1 MGKTR
6 FKFKEEPYP
15 YFITCTVVNGISL
28 FAYQDISKIII
39 KSIKHLQNKEK
50 IEVYAYVIMHNHI
63 HMIIESDQ
71 LPDKMRKF
79 KSYTARSIIDYL
91 KEYNRRYF
99 LSELKAYKH
108 SRHKDSEY
116 QVWQDGVHP
125 KQISNAIMMK
135 QKIKYIHYNPI
146 KAGFIKLAEHWKYSS
161 ARNYSGGDS
170 VIIPVMIFSE

>member
-6 FKFKEEPYP
+6 FKFKEEHYP
-15 YFITCTVVNGISL
+15 YFITCTLVNGISL

-39 KSIKHLQNKEK
+39 NSIKHLQNNEK
-50 IEVYAYVIMHNHI
+50 IDVYAYVIMHNHI

-71 LPDKMRKF
+71 LSDKMRKF
-79 KSYTARSIIDYL
+79 KSYTARCIIDYL
-91 KEYNRRYF
+91 KEHNRRYF

-125 KQISNAIMMK
+125 KQISNAEMMK
-135 QKIKYIHYNPI
+135 QKIEYVHYNPI
-146 KAGFIKLAEHWKYSS
+146 KAGFIEMAEHWKYSS
-161 ARNYSGGDS
+161 ARNYTSGDN
-170 VIIPVMIFSE
+170 VIIPVKIFSG